1 MRQNSDI
8 DPPSPISVLKMN
20 IWCSYSTLMSMV
32 GESTSGRLS
41 EKVTNNILDI
51 AISRD
56 EKNNITFSDN
66 TVSK

>member
-1 MRQNSDI
+1 
-8 DPPSPISVLKMN
+8 
-20 IWCSYSTLMSMV
+20 MSMV
-32 GESTSGRLS
+32 AESTSGRLS

-51 AISRD
+51 VISRD

>member
-1 MRQNSDI
+1 
-8 DPPSPISVLKMN
+8 
-20 IWCSYSTLMSMV
+20 MSMV